1 MPTKKINIGG
11 FFVHLLLT
19 AKCNNVIMKLI
30 KCVLRNS
37 VVHRKVDTTK
47 AVSEVKYRF

>member
-1 MPTKKINIGG
+1 MPTKKFNIGV
-11 FFVHLLLT
+11 FFVHLLT

-30 KCVLRNS
+30 KCVLKNS

-47 AVSEVKYRF
+47 AVSEVKYSF